1 MSLTYGYDVKTN
13 DDQML
18 EAPVEV
24 NKILAQI
31 VLPGAVLMNY
41 LPFRAYIHP
50 QSLPFSSFSLP
61 ILSTIRPFLDS
72 FL

>member
-13 DDQML
+13 DDEML

-31 VLPGAVLMNY
+31 VLPGAVLMNH
-41 LPFRAYIHP
+41 LPFRAY
-50 QSLPFSSFSLP
+50 
-61 ILSTIRPFLDS
+61 T
-72 FL
+72 